1 MTSVIEI
8 IEHHLP
14 IFHSPCR
21 CRSKGPLPS
30 CFSGNTPL
38 MYAIAEGHDQVVD
51 ALLKAGADVEA
62 GWPAKKAAK

>member
-1 MTSVIEI
+1 MAVTSLESVLIKV
-8 IEHHLP
+8 L
-14 IFHSPCR
+14 F
-21 CRSKGPLPS
+21 
-30 CFSGNTPL
+30 FSGNTPL